1 MQGSVCLNNL
11 LLMDQC
17 AALNVESSNELKS
30 VLSSTSSIKSNEDD
44 PQIIIILKFNQNV
57 NMTHIQIE
65 SGKNKETNPSNVK
78 LFYIILNYTLIS
90 KSKTFLFNKIQ
101 KSLT

>member
-44 PQIIIILKFNQNV
+44 PQIIIILN
-57 NMTHIQIE
+57 
-65 SGKNKETNPSNVK
+65 
-78 LFYIILNYTLIS
+78 LIR
-90 KSKTFLFNKIQ
+90 T
-101 KSLT
+101 